1 MITNILLGLILMG
14 VEELIDPDKTLK
26 ENIEMNKNNKVEV
39 RGEKF
44 GITKDDIEYAYGIV
58 MQEGEPNGY

>member
-1 MITNILLGLILMG
+1 MSAMKWFLMG

>member
-1 MITNILLGLILMG
+1 MGAMKWFLMG
-14 VEELIDPDKTLK
+14 VEELIDPDKTLE
-26 ENIEMNKNNKVEV
+26 ENVEMNKDSKVEV

>member
-1 MITNILLGLILMG
+1 MGAMKWFLMG

-26 ENIEMNKNNKVEV
+26 ENIEMNKDSKVEV

-44 GITKDDIEYAYGIV
+44 GVHKDDIEYAYGRV
-58 MQEGEPNGY
+58 MQEGELDGY

>member
-1 MITNILLGLILMG
+1 MG

-26 ENIEMNKNNKVEV
+26 ENIEMNKNNKVKV

-44 GITKDDIEYAYGIV
+44 GVHKDDIEYAYGRV
-58 MQEGEPNGY
+58 MQEGDPNGY